1 MRVAVI
7 GAGIVG
13 VTAAYELAAD
23 GHEVTV
29 FEQRPAVASEASF
42 ANAGVLAPGYVAPWA
57 APGMPGQVLRQLFGR
72 HAAVRIGGISALAL
86 LPWVW
91 RWWRSC
97 APETHRRNRA
107 AMQGLARYSQAR
119 MQGLTERLRLD
130 YEQASGLLVLLRG
143 ERDAAAAGA
152 GLRLLQELGVA
163 HRWLDGPAAR
173 LVEPGLDA
181 NRPLAGA
188 IHLPQDGVGNCRHFA
203 HQLKEH
209 AQRLGAGFRFGHE
222 VQRLQAGTQP
232 GLTWRHAGT
241 AGEDAFDQI
250 VVCAGA
256 QAGGLLR
263 ACGVTLPLVPVHGHA
278 ITAPLRLHE
287 HALTGPRSAVMDE
300 RFKVAI
306 TRLGQRVRVAGGA
319 ELGGRAGLANPKA
332 VATLYRVLA
341 DWFPGTAPLR
351 DVQVWKGARPMLP
364 DGPPVLG
371 ASGAPGLWL
380 NLGHGASGWML
391 ACGSARAL
399 ADLVAGRAVEVDLTH
414 LDPVRL
420 RH

>member
-13 VTAAYELAAD
+13 VTTAHELASD
-23 GHEVTV
+23 GHDVTV

-42 ANAGVLAPGYVAPWA
+42 ANAGLLAPGYIAPWA
-57 APGMPGQVLRQLFGR
+57 APGMPGKVLRQLFGR
-72 HAAVRIGGISALAL
+72 DAAVRIGGVSALAL
-86 LPWVW
+86 LPWLW

-97 APETHRRNRA
+97 APETHRRNRV
-107 AMQGLARYSQAR
+107 AMRGLARYSQAR
-119 MQGLTERLRLD
+119 MQALTERLRLD
-130 YEQASGLLVLLRG
+130 YEQASGLLVLLRS
-143 ERDAAAAGA
+143 EREAAAAGP
-152 GLRLLQELGVA
+152 GLRLLQELGVE
-163 HRWLDGPAAR
+163 HRWLDGLAAR
-173 LVEPGLDA
+173 QVEPGLDA
-181 NRPLAGA
+181 GRPLAGA

-209 AQRLGAGFRFGHE
+209 AQRLGASFRFGHA
-222 VQRLQAGTQP
+222 VVSLQPGTRP
-232 GLTWRHAGT
+232 GLTWRT
-241 AGEDAFDQI
+241 AGGQGEAGFDHV
-250 VVCAGA
+250 VVCAGV
-256 QAGGLLR
+256 QAGELLR
-263 ACGVTLPLVPVHGHA
+263 ACGVALPLVSVFGHA
-278 ITAPLRLHE
+278 ITAPLRLHD
-287 HALTGPRSAVMDE
+287 HAPTGPRSAVVDE
-300 RFKVAI
+300 RFQVAI